1 MKIINSTGSL
11 EWKIETHIINSL
23 LKQLS
28 SVQFI
33 YFTNFMN
40 TKKIHLQSKCT
51 IQVERKKEKRQTVN
65 YLQKSVNSKSTKWQ
79 ERQISA
85 NPASTL
91 GPSSTMMMELS
102 NICFVLVFEC
112 GRPGLQSSTMPHQFI
127 PAVVG
132 GRGLNFQKRIS
143 CSSGTCFSTESV
155 QNKMQISSY
164 LRSSSKSARL
174 GFTGAIEKAEKQRQ
188 WRDCEMKK
196 LEKLYKLEVKDLS
209 GKASHRQLVYSISRR
224 N

>member
-1 MKIINSTGSL
+1 
-11 EWKIETHIINSL
+11 
-23 LKQLS
+23 
-28 SVQFI
+28 
-33 YFTNFMN
+33 MN

-79 ERQISA
+79 EQQVSA

-102 NICFVLVFEC
+102 NIFFVLVFEC
-112 GRPGLQSSTMPHQFI
+112 GRPGLQSSTLPLSVHRSC
-127 PAVVG
+127 G
-132 GRGLNFQKRIS
+132 GRQWIELSENDKSVPLGPVFQLNM
-143 CSSGTCFSTESV
+143 

-174 GFTGAIEKAEKQRQ
+174 GFTGAIEKAETQRQ
-188 WRDCEMKK
+188 
-196 LEKLYKLEVKDLS
+196 
-209 GKASHRQLVYSISRR
+209 
-224 N
+224 